1 MSDERQ
7 ERDDELLS
15 AYLDGE
21 LSQPQADE
29 LTSRLARQPELAE
42 RLEAM
47 RSVDKAAVA
56 AFRALDEKPIPER
69 ILDLIGEDEEGRH
82 SVAGGARNVA
92 QMTRPVINRF
102 IQWPVAI
109 AASVALIV
117 GFYLSAL
124 LGDGSAPDREVVAVY
139 ASRIPEGSDLRLV
152 FERNLSGATI
162 NLSDGRVAE
171 PVLTFRGLDG
181 NYCRQ
186 VRITEAARS
195 ADTLACR
202 RDGNWEV
209 ELVSFGEAAAAAPE
223 SAYGQASSGEVA
235 ATRAT
240 IERLIGQ
247 DPPLDR
253 AEEADVLGKGWQGGG
268 SDGDGTE

>member
-7 ERDDELLS
+7 ELDDELLS

-29 LTSRLARQPELAE
+29 LTSRVAREPELAE

-56 AFRALDEKPIPER
+56 AFRAVDERQIPER
-69 ILDLIGEDEEGRH
+69 ILDLMGEDEEARR
-82 SVAGGARNVA
+82 SDAGEASNVV
-92 QMTRPVINRF
+92 QIRRPAINRF
-102 IQWPVAI
+102 IQPPVAI
-109 AASVALIV
+109 AASVALVV
-117 GFYLSAL
+117 GFYLRAL
-124 LGDGSAPDREVVAVY
+124 LGDGGAPDREVVAVY
-139 ASRIPEGSDLRLV
+139 ASRIPAGSDLRVV
-152 FERNLSGATI
+152 FERNLSGESI
-162 NLSDGRVAE
+162 NLSDRRVAE
-171 PVLTFRGLDG
+171 PVLTFRGVDG

-186 VRITEAARS
+186 VRITGAAKS
-195 ADTLACR
+195 ADALACR

-209 ELVSFGEAAAAAPE
+209 EVVSFDAAASAAPE
-223 SAYGQASSGEVA
+223 SPYGQASSGGA
-235 ATRAT
+235 AAMRGT

-247 DPPLDR
+247 EPPLDR
-253 AEEADVLGKGWQGGG
+253 TEEAEIMGKGWQGGG

>member
-21 LSQPQADE
+21 LSQPQVDE
-29 LTSRLARQPELAE
+29 LTSRLAREPELAE

-56 AFRALDEKPIPER
+56 AFRAVDERQIPER
-69 ILDLIGEDEEGRH
+69 ILDLIGEDEH
-82 SVAGGARNVA
+82 SDAGEASNVV
-92 QMTRPVINRF
+92 QIRRPAINRF
-102 IQWPVAI
+102 IQPPVAI
-109 AASVALIV
+109 AASVALV
-117 GFYLSAL
+117 AGFYLSAL
-124 LGDGSAPDREVVAVY
+124 LGDGGAPDREVVAVY
-139 ASRIPEGSDLRLV
+139 ASRIPEGSDLRVV
-152 FERNLSGATI
+152 FDRNLSGESI

-171 PVLTFRGLDG
+171 PVLTFRGVDG

-186 VRITEAARS
+186 VRITGAAKS
-195 ADTLACR
+195 ADALACR

-209 ELVSFGEAAAAAPE
+209 ELVSFDEASSAAPE
-223 SAYGQASSGEVA
+223 SPYGQASSSGGA
-235 ATRAT
+235 AAMHGT

-247 DPPLDR
+247 EPPLDR
-253 AEEADVLGKGWQGGG
+253 TEEAEIMGKGWQGGG